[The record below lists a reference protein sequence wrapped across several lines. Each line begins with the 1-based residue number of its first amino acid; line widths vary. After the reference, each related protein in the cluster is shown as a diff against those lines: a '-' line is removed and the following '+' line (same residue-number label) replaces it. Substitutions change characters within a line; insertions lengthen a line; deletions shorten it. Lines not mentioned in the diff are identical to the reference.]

1 MRAPLRHAVVA
12 LRSAGF
18 EVDRIYQAGKHTE
31 VHFLDANGGG
41 LVRVH
46 RGNRVS
52 AAFERSLRSI
62 IRRHLRAD
70 EGAS

>member
-1 MRAPLRHAVVA
+1 MRAPLRHAIAV

-18 EVDRIYQAGKHTE
+18 EIDQVRQAGRHTE

-52 AAFERSLRSI
+52 LAFERALRTTV
-62 IRRHLRAD
+62 RKHLKA
-70 EGAS
+70 GAP

>member
-1 MRAPLRHAVVA
+1 MRAPLRHAIVA

-18 EVDRIYQAGKHTE
+18 EIDQIYQGGKHTE
-31 VHFLDANGGG
+31 IHFLDTNGGG

-52 AAFERSLRSI
+52 VAFERDLRTI
-62 IRRHLRAD
+62 IRRHLRR
-70 EGAS
+70 AS